1 MTKVMEGIIRQQM
14 QEIADLEAENAELE
28 LRLIDAYKKQR
39 ELSDRCA
46 FLEGGLGEG
55 TAAEVMAY
63 YSLADGN
70 GRRSVEDMIAYYSK
84 SESRRERRLAGKL
97 AELLAAVDAAAR
109 QIGVLYSEYE
119 IVVKDRDAAESENSM
134 LGEELK
140 KVRRERDEARRW
152 AARLYRVA
160 KQAREAIL
168 DLGHSTCYAY
178 EYETANWRRYLGANM
193 LDAYDALGK
202 TLGGSDA
209 DTQG

>member
-1 MTKVMEGIIRQQM
+1 MTKIMEGIIRQQM
-14 QEIADLEAENAELE
+14 QEIADLETENAELE
-28 LRLIDAYKKQR
+28 LKLIDAHKKLR
-39 ELSDRCA
+39 DLSDRCA

-63 YSLADGN
+63 YSLTDGN

-134 LGEELK
+134 LGKELD
-140 KVRRERDEARRW
+140 KVRRERDEARQW
-152 AARLYRVA
+152 AARLYEAADWARGIIRA
-160 KQAREAIL
+160 TGMGRASSIGESRQAWYLHLSADMQDIYDTLHEAMRPPPQSRE
-168 DLGHSTCYAY
+168 D
-178 EYETANWRRYLGANM
+178 
-193 LDAYDALGK
+193 
-202 TLGGSDA
+202 
-209 DTQG
+209 